1 VPLLGRRELIAGG
14 LTLVAAGAA
23 SAQGLRV
30 EPTFLDDGRPT
41 QPWFLNSFLILKE
54 DLADAAAQG
63 RRFAI
68 LWELRGCPFCL
79 AMHKVNFADPAV
91 NRYIREHFS
100 ILQLD
105 LVGPREVTDFDGQVL
120 PEKELA
126 RKYGVT
132 GTPTIQFLPERIA
145 PEERRNGKAL
155 EVARMHGYLEP
166 DPFKAMFEYVV
177 ARAYE
182 REPFDQYAK
191 ARGIKLK
198 GS

>member
-1 VPLLGRRELIAGG
+1 MLGRRELLAGG
-14 LTLVAAGAA
+14 MTLIAGAA
-23 SAQGLRV
+23 SAQAPRV
-30 EPTFLDDGRPT
+30 APTFLDDGRPT
-41 QPWFLNSFLILKE
+41 QPWFLNSFLILGE

-68 LWELRGCPFCL
+68 LWEQRGCPFCL
-79 AMHKVNFADPAV
+79 AMHKVNFADPTV
-91 NRYIREHFS
+91 NRYVRERFS

-105 LVGPREVTDFDGQVL
+105 LVGPREVTDFDGQVM

-126 RKYGVT
+126 RKYGVI

-145 PEERRNGKAL
+145 ADEGRSGKAL
-155 EVARMHGYLEP
+155 EVARMQGYIEP
-166 DPFKAMFEYVV
+166 DPFKAMFEYVA

-182 REPFDQYAK
+182 SGPFDQYLK

-198 GS
+198 TG